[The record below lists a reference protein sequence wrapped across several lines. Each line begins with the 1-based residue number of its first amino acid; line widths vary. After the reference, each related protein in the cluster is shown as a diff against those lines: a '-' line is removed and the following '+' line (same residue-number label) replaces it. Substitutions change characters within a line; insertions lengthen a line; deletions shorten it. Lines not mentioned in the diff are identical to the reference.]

1 MLMKFSWPA
10 FSTEPTLAAMSF
22 STFSLSTYFLGMAT
36 CAGLI
41 IAIGAQNAF
50 ILRQGI
56 RREHVGAVVAVCT
69 LSDVLLIALG
79 TAGIGLVS
87 DRLPMVVPIITVAG
101 ILFLSVYGWQA
112 ARRAWQ
118 PAASGLTS
126 REDAA
131 PVGRGRVMLQAAAFS
146 WLNPHAWL
154 DTTVLIGSLANAQG
168 ADGRWAF
175 AAGAASSS
183 LLWFTLLAWAAGRLA
198 PLFRRPQTWRV
209 FDASVALMM
218 MGLAGGLTMRSLHP

>member
-112 ARRAWQ
+112 ARRAW
-118 PAASGLTS
+118 P
-126 REDAA
+126 
-131 PVGRGRVMLQAAAFS
+131 P
-146 WLNPHAWL
+146 
-154 DTTVLIGSLANAQG
+154 
-168 ADGRWAF
+168 
-175 AAGAASSS
+175 AGAP
-183 LLWFTLLAWAAGRLA
+183 T
-198 PLFRRPQTWRV
+198 
-209 FDASVALMM
+209 
-218 MGLAGGLTMRSLHP
+218 

>member
-1 MLMKFSWPA
+1 
-10 FSTEPTLAAMSF
+10 
-22 STFSLSTYFLGMAT
+22 
-36 CAGLI
+36 
-41 IAIGAQNAF
+41 
-50 ILRQGI
+50 
-56 RREHVGAVVAVCT
+56 
-69 LSDVLLIALG
+69 
-79 TAGIGLVS
+79 
-87 DRLPMVVPIITVAG
+87 
-101 ILFLSVYGWQA
+101 
-112 ARRAWQ
+112 
-118 PAASGLTS
+118 
-126 REDAA
+126 
-131 PVGRGRVMLQAAAFS
+131 MLQAAAFS

>member
-1 MLMKFSWPA
+1 
-10 FSTEPTLAAMSF
+10 MSF
-22 STFSLSTYFLGMAT
+22 PTFTLSTYFLGMAS

-56 RREHVGAVVAVCT
+56 RREHVVMIVLISA
-69 LSDVLLIALG
+69 LSDALLIALG
-79 TAGIGLVS
+79 TAGLGVLA
-87 DRLPMVVPIITVAG
+87 DRLPLAVPVITVAG

-118 PAASGLTS
+118 PASGGIDSVQSDRPVS
-126 REDAA
+126 RTRIA
-131 PVGRGRVMLQAAAFS
+131 LQAAAFS

-168 ADGRWAF
+168 AEGRWTF

-183 LLWFTLLAWAAGRLA
+183 LLWFALLAWAAGRLA
-198 PLFRRPQTWRV
+198 PLFKRPRTWRV
-209 FDASVALMM
+209 FDAGVALMM
-218 MGLAGGLTMRSLHP
+218 MGLAGGLTMRALHA

>member
-1 MLMKFSWPA
+1 
-10 FSTEPTLAAMSF
+10 MSF
-22 STFSLSTYFLGMAT
+22 PTFSFPTYFLGMAS

-56 RREHVGAVVAVCT
+56 RREHVAAIVAVCT
-69 LSDVLLIALG
+69 LSDALLISLG
-79 TAGIGLVS
+79 TAGIGAVS
-87 DRLPMVVPIITVAG
+87 ERLPMAVPVITIAG

-112 ARRAWQ
+112 ARRAWR
-118 PAASGLTS
+118 PAGGAM
-126 REDAA
+126 D
-131 PVGRGRVMLQAAAFS
+131 GRAEGVALPLGTAMLQAAAFS

-168 ADGRWAF
+168 AQRWAF
-175 AAGAASSS
+175 AGGAISAS

-198 PLFRRPQTWRV
+198 PLFRQPRAWRV
-209 FDASVALMM
+209 FDAGVAVMM
-218 MGLAGGLTMRSLHP
+218 AGLAGGLTLRALNA

>member
-41 IAIGAQNAF
+41 IAIGAQNAS

-69 LSDVLLIALG
+69 LSDLLLIALG

-87 DRLPMVVPIITVAG
+87 DRLPMVVPIIT
-101 ILFLSVYGWQA
+101 SS
-112 ARRAWQ
+112 
-118 PAASGLTS
+118 PAAS
-126 REDAA
+126 R
-131 PVGRGRVMLQAAAFS
+131 Q
-146 WLNPHAWL
+146 
-154 DTTVLIGSLANAQG
+154 
-168 ADGRWAF
+168 
-175 AAGAASSS
+175 
-183 LLWFTLLAWAAGRLA
+183 
-198 PLFRRPQTWRV
+198 
-209 FDASVALMM
+209 
-218 MGLAGGLTMRSLHP
+218 